1 MPTGPR
7 IPLGHN
13 ASLRRH
19 ILSIDQGTTG
29 TTAVIVDDRGR
40 LLANVNREFP
50 QIFPKP
56 GWVEH
61 DPEEIWRSTLRSVA
75 AALKESKISGLD
87 ISAIGIANQRETT
100 VLWDRHTGKPVY
112 NAIVWQD
119 RRTAD
124 FCGRL
129 KRKNLEDF
137 FHKHTGLFLDPYF
150 SGTKIRWLLDHVPG
164 LRKKA
169 KKGEIAF
176 GTVDSFLLWRLT
188 GGAVYATDV
197 TNASRTLMMNLRSLE
212 WDSDLC
218 RALGVPREILPE
230 IRPNIGIFGRTK
242 NVPGLPDGIPI
253 SGMAGDQQSALFGQ
267 ACFNV
272 GDVKCTFGTGS
283 FLLMNV
289 GDQPVMSRSGCVST
303 VALNWKGRTSYA
315 LEGSAFVCGAA
326 VQWLRDG
333 LKIIE
338 SSSEIEALARSV
350 RDSEGVQFVPAL
362 TGLGAPYWNPMA
374 RGVICGLT
382 RGSTKAHLARAAL
395 EGMALQNVEILN
407 AMRKDIARPIQSLKV
422 DGGASVNDLLMQIQ
436 ADYLGARCVRP
447 KIIETTAMGA
457 AFMAGLGVG
466 IWKTTTD
473 IEKIWKKDR
482 EFKPTLSAK
491 RRADRL
497 KLWQAAVQR
506 A

>member
-1 MPTGPR
+1 M
-7 IPLGHN
+7 HQY
-13 ASLRRH
+13 

-29 TTAVIVDDRGR
+29 TTAVIVNERGR
-40 LLANVNREFP
+40 ILSKVNLEFG

-75 AALKESKISGLD
+75 AALKESKVLGSD
-87 ISAIGIANQRETT
+87 IAAIGITNQRETT
-100 VLWDRHTGKPVY
+100 LLWDRRTGKPVY

-124 FCGRL
+124 FCGYL
-129 KRKNLEDF
+129 KQKNLEDF
-137 FHKHTGLFLDPYF
+137 FHKRTGLFLDHYF

-169 KKGEIAF
+169 KKGDIAF

-188 GGAVYATDV
+188 GGKVHATDA
-197 TNASRTLMMNLRSLE
+197 TNASRTLLMNLRTLK
-212 WDSDLC
+212 WDIDLC
-218 RALGVPREILPE
+218 RALGVPKEILPE
-230 IRPNIGIFGRTK
+230 IRPNIGIFGCTQ

-253 SGMAGDQQSALFGQ
+253 AGMAGDQQAALFGQ
-267 ACFNV
+267 ACFNA
-272 GDVKCTFGTGS
+272 GEAKCTFGTGS

-303 VALNWKGRTSYA
+303 VALHWGGRTSYA

-333 LKIIE
+333 LKIIQ

-350 RDSEGVQFVPAL
+350 KDSGGVKVVPAL

-407 AMRKDIARPIQSLKV
+407 AMRKDVTRPILSLKV
-422 DGGASVNDLLMQIQ
+422 DGGASANDLLMQIQ

-447 KIIETTAMGA
+447 QTIETTAMGA

-466 IWKTTTD
+466 IWKTTSD
-473 IEKIWKKDR
+473 IKKIWRKDR
-482 EFKPTLSAK
+482 EFKPAMSSK
-491 RRADRL
+491 SRADRL
-497 KLWQAAVQR
+497 KLWQKAVER